1 LARSLHSSDRT
12 DWEWDRFLGN
22 WDPTRLHGPAVTS
35 ATFRASGGLKRLSAL
50 LRRKMPQL
58 ASLWVEPGIPEIKRL
73 LLPRKRAPEIRLSFR
88 SYTPRVGTFIER
100 DGACCFPCFVGQVRY
115 LRGHSGP
122 HQERPVSAVAPF
134 SLLLGF
140 FLISILLPAS
150 TPRRSKTTGL
160 ERSQSGSSGYC
171 STAT

>member
-1 LARSLHSSDRT
+1 MGFSNAVAPTYPFTHTTCRNASTTSTRSFCADRT

-88 SYTPRVGTFIER
+88 SYTPRAGTFIER

-115 LRGHSGP
+115 LRGHSGL
-122 HQERPVSAVAPF
+122 HQERP
-134 SLLLGF
+134 
-140 FLISILLPAS
+140 
-150 TPRRSKTTGL
+150 
-160 ERSQSGSSGYC
+160 
-171 STAT
+171 TATLGL